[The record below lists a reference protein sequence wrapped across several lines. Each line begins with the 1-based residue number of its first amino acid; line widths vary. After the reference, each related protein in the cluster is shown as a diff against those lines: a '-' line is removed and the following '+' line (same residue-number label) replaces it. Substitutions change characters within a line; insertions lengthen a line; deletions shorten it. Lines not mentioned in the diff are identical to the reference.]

1 MSENTTTGTNGKAKI
16 IRSIIGNA
24 VFWTAAVAAVV
35 LAIASVVLGRNRSTP
50 PFVAGRA
57 VLWVETGSMEPEIPA
72 ESFILVKKSDG
83 TDVKPGDVIT
93 FLCTDESSRAYGL
106 LVTHRVT
113 EVTDAGYKTKGDNS
127 LAADGRTVK
136 PADVVAIYR
145 RNLPVLTFFGKL
157 FKSPLGIT
165 AILLIFAISSAAL
178 YVPDIVNAIR
188 GDEEERKKK
197 EFDRRVTEEAERL
210 AREAESD
217 SNGKDKTSM
226 EPEENQRILPANDEN
241 NEKIDYTE
249 QPGQNPTKSNEDAK
263 DAQ

>member
-1 MSENTTTGTNGKAKI
+1 MSNDTTGTNGKAKKI
-16 IRSIIGNA
+16 CSIIGNA
-24 VFWTAAVAAVV
+24 IFWTAAIVAVV
-35 LAIASVVLGRNRSTP
+35 LAVAAVVLGRNRSTP
-50 PFVAGRA
+50 PFFAGHA

-83 TDVKPGDVIT
+83 TGIKQGDVIT
-93 FLCTDESSRAYGL
+93 FICTDESSKAYGL

-113 EVTDAGYKTKGDNS
+113 EATDAGYRTKGDNS
-127 LAADGRTVK
+127 LADDGWTVK
-136 PADVVAIYR
+136 PADVVAVYR

-197 EFDRRVTEEAERL
+197 EFDRRVAEEVERL
-210 AREAESD
+210 AREANPSGNE
-217 SNGKDKTSM
+217 KDENVTD
-226 EPEENQRILPANDEN
+226 PEENQRILPESDEN
-241 NEKIDYTE
+241 NEESNETE
-249 QPGQNPTKSNEDAK
+249 QSDKNPTKSNEDAK
-263 DAQ
+263 GAQ

>member
-1 MSENTTTGTNGKAKI
+1 MSDNTTGTNGKAKK

-24 VFWTAAVAAVV
+24 VFWTAAIVAVV
-35 LAIASVVLGRNRSTP
+35 LAVAAVVLGRNRSTP

-72 ESFILVKKSDG
+72 GSFILVKKSDDTG
-83 TDVKPGDVIT
+83 IKQGDVIT
-93 FLCTDESSRAYGL
+93 FLCTDESSKAYGL

-113 EVTDAGYKTKGDNS
+113 ETTDAGYRTKGDNS
-127 LAADGRTVK
+127 LAADDWTVK
-136 PADVVAIYR
+136 PADVVAVYR

-197 EFDRRVTEEAERL
+197 EFDRRVAEEVERL
-210 AREAESD
+210 AREANPS
-217 SNGKDKTSM
+217 GKEKDENATD
-226 EPEENQRILPANDEN
+226 PEGNQRVLPESDEN
-241 NEKIDYTE
+241 NEKSNDVALSE
-249 QPGQNPTKSNEDAK
+249 QDPTKSNEDAK